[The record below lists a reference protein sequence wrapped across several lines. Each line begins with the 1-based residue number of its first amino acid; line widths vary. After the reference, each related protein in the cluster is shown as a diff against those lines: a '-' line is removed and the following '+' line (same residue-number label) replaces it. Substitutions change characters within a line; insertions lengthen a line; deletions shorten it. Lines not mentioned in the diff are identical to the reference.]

1 MSYNIDESS
10 SSSAS
15 SDADEGWGGVAEVMG
30 DEEEQKVLFQALDS
44 FQYVSPVS
52 QPCQASNS
60 SSALC
65 ILNVSEPYHVDA
77 PDVLQYTVSEA
88 YTTPLV
94 LQELIVCE

>member
-1 MSYNIDESS
+1 MSYNIEESS

-44 FQYVSPVS
+44 FQYVPPGSGPSLAIYSSTLIYVS
-52 QPCQASNS
+52 
-60 SSALC
+60 
-65 ILNVSEPYHVDA
+65 NVVGLQLVDA
-77 PDVLQYTVSEA
+77 RDIIPCFRGSP
-88 YTTPLV
+88 PLV

>member
-1 MSYNIDESS
+1 MSYNIEESS

-52 QPCQASNS
+52 QPCLASNS
-60 SSALC
+60 SSPVY
-65 ILNVSEPYHVDA
+65 ILNVNEPYLVDA
-77 PDVLQYTVSEA
+77 RDMLP
-88 YTTPLV
+88 
-94 LQELIVCE
+94 